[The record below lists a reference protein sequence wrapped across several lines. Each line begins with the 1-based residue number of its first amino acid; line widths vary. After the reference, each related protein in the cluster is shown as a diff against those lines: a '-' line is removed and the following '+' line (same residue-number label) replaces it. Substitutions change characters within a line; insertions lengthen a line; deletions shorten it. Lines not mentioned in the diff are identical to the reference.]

1 MKNLLSYKKI
11 LYLLNNKAMKMR
23 SKIELLLINNQI
35 STSKIV
41 ALLVLLVF
49 SNQFITAQER
59 VITTGVPFLLV
70 ASDARAAGMGDQ
82 GVATSSDAYSQQW
95 NPAKYVFA
103 LDKQGFSIS
112 YTPYLTQLV
121 NDISL
126 GQVNYFNRISERSAF
141 ATSLRYFSLGEIEL
155 RQNFDDVANV
165 VKPNELALDGSYS
178 LKLSDHFGM
187 AVGGRYIRSNLRIA
201 DINNDAVAGT
211 SFAVDVAGFFQ
222 SEEIAFND
230 FNGRYRLGFNFQNMG
245 PKISYD
251 GTKNDFTSN
260 YLPANLRLGG
270 GFDFILD
277 EYSKVALNVEFAKL
291 LVPTPQ
297 VSGST
302 GIGFSGVDL
311 TGPNE
316 VPDGI
321 VDELDYNKS
330 LIDYKKMNW
339 VSGIFKSFNDAPGGF
354 SEELKEVTYS
364 VGTEYSYQDSFAMRL
379 GYFHESPMKGAR
391 KFFSLGAGFKYNVVK
406 VDVSYL
412 FNASRV
418 KSPLENTLRF
428 SLTFNFGD
436 KYDDF

>member
-1 MKNLLSYKKI
+1 MKKI
-11 LYLLNNKAMKMR
+11 F
-23 SKIELLLINNQI
+23 LLILLAASSQI
-35 STSKIV
+35 IK
-41 ALLVLLVF
+41 
-49 SNQFITAQER
+49 AQDR

-70 ASDARAAGMGDQ
+70 AADARAAGMADQ
-82 GVATSSDAYSQQW
+82 GVATSADAYSQQW
-95 NPAKYVFA
+95 NPAKYAFA

-126 GQVNYFNRISERSAF
+126 GQVNYYNRISERSAV
-141 ATSLRYFSLGEIEL
+141 AGSLRYFSLGEIEL
-155 RQNFDDVANV
+155 RQNFDDPANV

-178 LKLSDHFGM
+178 LKLSDHFSM
-187 AVGGRYIRSNLRIA
+187 AVGGRYIRSNLKIA
-201 DINNDAVAGT
+201 DVNTDAVPGS

-251 GTKNDFTSN
+251 NTKNDISSN
-260 YLPANLRLGG
+260 FLPANMRLGG

-277 EYSKVALNVEFAKL
+277 EYNKVALNVEFAKL
-291 LVPTPQ
+291 MVPTPQ
-297 VSGST
+297 DPVFIDLNGD
-302 GIGFSGVDL
+302 GV
-311 TGPNE
+311 
-316 VPDGI
+316 
-321 VDELDYNKS
+321 
-330 LIDYKKMNW
+330 IDASEEATARAINNDNYKKINW
-339 VSGIFKSFNDAPGGF
+339 VSGMFKSFGDAPGGL
-354 SEELKEVTYS
+354 SEELKEFTYS

-412 FNASRV
+412 FSAS
-418 KSPLENTLRF
+418 KIKNPLENTLRF

-436 KYDDF
+436 KYDDL